1 MTAYWGIRTSKGKWD
16 LINEH
21 FAQGVLRQG
30 WGDVDLREIG
40 RLVDSGDAD
49 DEQVKTWRY
58 TKKMLDIE
66 PGDIVVTPHQPN
78 WGQNGVWK
86 VLSGYEFDPLPDVWD
101 GKYPDFGHV
110 LRVEQIGLIDHRAAS
125 VSSDLRR
132 ALTTGF
138 RPRMR
143 QLDAYADDINDLA
156 ANDAALKPSD
166 ATEHFAAVRAG
177 ARQALGEA
185 IRRQY
190 KDADFERPIE
200 ALLNVLYPGSVTR
213 TAGPAEKGR
222 DFVVEDTDTLGLS
235 RNVIVQ
241 VKAWFDEV
249 DTHALDHGLRQLAR
263 GIEEQGGNVDLAVL
277 VTLASKLP
285 GDLDER
291 LLAAQEETSV
301 PTHVLGHDEV
311 LDLLLDHLGAIN
323 L

>member
-1 MTAYWGIRTSKGKWD
+1 MTSYWGIRTSKGKWD
-16 LINEH
+16 LINEQ
-21 FAQGVLRQG
+21 FSAGILRQG
-30 WGDVDLREIG
+30 WGDVDLRDIG
-40 RLVDSGDAD
+40 RMVEAGDAD
-49 DEQVKTWRY
+49 DEQIKTWRY
-58 TKKMLDIE
+58 TKKMLDIQ

-78 WGQNGVWK
+78 WGQNGVWR
-86 VLSGYEFDPLPDVWD
+86 VGSGYEFDPLPDIWD
-101 GKYPDFGHV
+101 GDPDFGHV

-143 QLDAYADDINDLA
+143 QLDAYADEIDELS
-156 ANDAALKPSD
+156 ANVTALEPSD
-166 ATEHFAAVRAG
+166 AAEHFAEVRAG
-177 ARQALGEA
+177 ARKALGEA

-222 DFVVEDTDTLGLS
+222 DFVVEDTDALGLS

-249 DTHALDHGLRQLAR
+249 DADALDHGLHQLAR

-277 VTLASKLP
+277 MTLASTLP
-285 GDLDER
+285 VDIDER
-291 LLAAQEETSV
+291 LLAAQEETAV

-311 LDLLLDHLGAIN
+311 LNLLLDHLGAMR